1 MILGILLAAGASH
14 RMGSDKLGLPWRG
27 STVLLS
33 SLARWTAVPGLDE
46 ILLVRRG
53 DSLGEQVLIRP
64 GDSSGAQECRVR
76 ILENV
81 GANEG
86 MGSSLRLAAQSLPT
100 ECEAVVV
107 GLADMPEITSDTISA
122 LVEAW
127 RPFGSAGIV
136 APRLGGQRGHPVV
149 LGADHFSALRLLTGD
164 SGART
169 ILKDQ
174 ADDLHL
180 VDVDDPGI
188 LFDLDTPA
196 DLEQMP

>member
-33 SLARWTAVPGLDE
+33 TLARWTAVPELDE
-46 ILLVRRG
+46 ILLVRRDG
-53 DSLGEQVLIRP
+53 SSEGQDS
-64 GDSSGAQECRVR
+64 RVR
-76 ILENV
+76 NLVNV
-81 GANEG
+81 GADEG

-107 GLADMPEITSDTISA
+107 GLADMPEIASDTISA

-127 RPFGSAGIV
+127 RPYGSGGIV
-136 APRLGGQRGHPVV
+136 APLFGGQRGHPVV
-149 LGADHFSALRLLTGD
+149 LGADYFPALQLLTGD

-169 ILKDQ
+169 ILQDQ

-180 VDVDDPGI
+180 VDVHDPGV
-188 LFDLDTPA
+188 LLDLDTPA
-196 DLEQMP
+196 DLEQLP